1 LKRSQSDSALA
12 QHGRQ
17 DEAVLVHQQQTSQSQ
32 LPFSDFCDEHFAISE
47 ATLDQVRSQC
57 DGNWID
63 QNHREFRETHGQ
75 FVEYTDQTASF
86 QEHEETE
93 EEDKCCQTSF
103 GPGICKEQVA
113 GELRT
118 KYDTLFSEVV
128 DILRTAR
135 DVRRHDGYVAQH
147 PLMLICSQ
155 DHDAV
160 GEGRFTIVYVFL
172 LTRMSFNPFDSTLL
186 QFSMASESEAV
197 MATDN
202 GRAVLHRLQVLLF
215 NIAQTPDVYCVKTGS
230 YKAISLNSIKL
241 DVASLMR
248 PCVATRVPV
257 QDEGVSDGSEGEER
271 LGLSVNTTRQ
281 AMMRALQGSKVN
293 KPVKKNNGKGNG
305 NGNRKN
311 NTGPPKGKSRSKVK
325 SKTSAIADTSQ
336 GDVDKAGKLD
346 EDTMKEWGVALEHT
360 LGPVPVPLKNPSKK
374 EASSS
379 SLPGVQKQS
388 GPPPIPIMSYTMP
401 WRDVRGYCW
410 EFNADSGKARHLGP
424 CLR

>member
-1 LKRSQSDSALA
+1 MKRSQSDSALA

-17 DEAVLVHQQQTSQSQ
+17 DEAVLVHQQHTSQSQ

-57 DGNWID
+57 DGNWKD
-63 QNHREFRETHGQ
+63 QNHREFRESHGQ
-75 FVEYTDQTASF
+75 FVEYADQTASF
-86 QEHEETE
+86 QEHAETE

-103 GPGICKEQVA
+103 GPGMCKEQVA

-155 DHDAV
+155 DHDSS
-160 GEGRFTIVYVFL
+160 GQGRFTIVYVFL
-172 LTRMSFNPFDSTLL
+172 LARMSFNPFDSTLL
-186 QFSMASESEAV
+186 QFSMTGESEAV

-248 PCVATRVPV
+248 PCIATRVPKV
-257 QDEGVSDGSEGEER
+257 FQMAVRER
-271 LGLSVNTTRQ
+271 
-281 AMMRALQGSKVN
+281 K
-293 KPVKKNNGKGNG
+293 
-305 NGNRKN
+305 
-311 NTGPPKGKSRSKVK
+311 
-325 SKTSAIADTSQ
+325 D
-336 GDVDKAGKLD
+336 
-346 EDTMKEWGVALEHT
+346 
-360 LGPVPVPLKNPSKK
+360 
-374 EASSS
+374 
-379 SLPGVQKQS
+379 
-388 GPPPIPIMSYTMP
+388 
-401 WRDVRGYCW
+401 
-410 EFNADSGKARHLGP
+410 
-424 CLR
+424 